1 MTQFFVALE
10 RQLVAL
16 SMEAPRMTPRARARR
31 RLAVGTVTVLS
42 LFALVAGASVLPR
55 LYRGAQ
61 PGRAPLFAGLRPLLP
76 ATSAT
81 REVSMSSGASAFD
94 GSDGAIDE
102 RNCGHQVAV
111 GSTGTG
117 GVMRDVD
124 DTSGEVQGLVCMI
137 WSKAEARRTSKR
149 GTGICSKESA
159 PHAGGG
165 VDRRIRERRAVS
177 RLLGR
182 SLLDEGAEQRPITG
196 MPCLAGR
203 LLHEGP

>member
-1 MTQFFVALE
+1 MTQFFIALE

-42 LFALVAGASVLPR
+42 LLALVAGASVLPR

-61 PGRAPLFAGLRPLLP
+61 PGRAPLFAGLRPLPP
-76 ATSAT
+76 ATAAA
-81 REVSMSSGASAFD
+81 RDVSMSGGASAFD

-111 GSTGTG
+111 GGVGTG
-117 GVMRDVD
+117 GVTRDVD

-137 WSKAEARRTSKR
+137 WSKTGARRASKR
-149 GTGICSKESA
+149 GTGSCSKASA
-159 PHAGGG
+159 PDAGGG
-165 VDRRIRERRAVS
+165 VDRLARERRAAF
-177 RLLGR
+177 RLL
-182 SLLDEGAEQRPITG
+182 DKGAKQRPITG
-196 MPCLAGR
+196 IPCLAGR